1 MIDNLRWLNPK
12 NPDVR
17 SELISFRSRHNI
29 PQWDKLTEDQRT
41 AFELDFMKRY
51 ILSEY
56 QRTYD
61 YPFFMSISLPEVAT
75 AAQKYEQRH
84 QIPHGCPWPDA
95 VRNDFEQE
103 LAAQVTTIITGIK
116 TKKRDNTM
124 LPPDWTWEARQQAIV
139 DKLQNK
145 GEANEA

>member
-17 SELISFRSRHNI
+17 WELINFRSRHNI
-29 PQWDKLTEDQRT
+29 PQWDKLTQDQRT

-56 QRTYD
+56 QRTCD
-61 YPFFMSISLPEVAT
+61 YPFFMSISLPEVA
-75 AAQKYEQRH
+75 AAARKYEQRH

-116 TKKRDNTM
+116 TKKRDNTL

-139 DKLQNK
+139 DKLPNR

>member
-17 SELISFRSRHNI
+17 WELINFIRSRHN
-29 PQWDKLTEDQRT
+29 
-41 AFELDFMKRY
+41 MKHY

-61 YPFFMSISLPEVAT
+61 YPFFMSISLPEVS
-75 AAQKYEQRH
+75 AAARKYEQRH

-139 DKLQNK
+139 DKLPNK